1 MAIHVHAG
9 RRKRWRR
16 EIVERLEDFPRQYAA
31 LEAAMAAFGEKFSLA
46 VFEQA
51 FDTSSDLS
59 AYNRVQA
66 LERALTRVQNFVA
79 ELSIAAAKLAELQAP
94 SGETHISEA
103 VRAFA
108 SLRAAGVIDRALFRR
123 LAQAQHARAMIEHS
137 YTRVTA
143 ADVHA
148 AAELVWASSR
158 EFVGRFRAWVE
169 PYLEDETA
177 DAAAPVTGGR

>member
-31 LEAAMAAFGEKFSLA
+31 LEAAMAAFGEGFPLA
-46 VFEQA
+46 AFEQA
-51 FDTSSDLS
+51 FETSSDMH

-66 LERALTRVQNFVA
+66 LERALSRVQNFVA
-79 ELSIAAAKLAELQAP
+79 ELAIAAAKLAELQAP
-94 SGETHISEA
+94 GGETHVSEA

-143 ADVHA
+143 TDVHA
-148 AAELVWASSR
+148 AAELVHGGSR
-158 EFVGRFRAWVE
+158 EFVGLFRGWVE
-169 PYLEDETA
+169 PYLA
-177 DAAAPVTGGR
+177 DDPAGADGAWSRPL